1 MSNRGGFGLS
11 YTRHEVM
18 CFSHTSSL
26 FDGSETARRGPAA
39 ACRRRLGPGGARLH
53 SFQYLQE
60 SKKGG
65 GARINTKVCVC
76 EHSAVWRGVF
86 FFKHANMQ
94 HVGGSHGLKSFQR
107 ESIHAFQMEYL
118 SIERVH
124 EPGGE
129 INLCDDV

>member
-1 MSNRGGFGLS
+1 MW
-11 YTRHEVM
+11 
-18 CFSHTSSL
+18 FSHTSSL

-76 EHSAVWRGVF
+76 VWTLSSLEGSF
-86 FFKHANMQ
+86 FFLNMQ
-94 HVGGSHGLKSFQR
+94 TCNMLADHM
-107 ESIHAFQMEYL
+107 A
-118 SIERVH
+118 
-124 EPGGE
+124 
-129 INLCDDV
+129 